1 LVGEKVEK
9 LFDEYEQ
16 LNNKTNVDDSDELA
30 VDPAD
35 DNSGDEEEEDAIGP
49 NGIAALFNACGI
61 DAESDEIT
69 LVFAQQCAPR
79 ASASSPRRS
88 FSPAC
93 VRSTAPLCP
102 SSSRRS
108 PACAASSTPAGPT
121 ARSCRL
127 SLISPAPGPTSRRS
141 IRSLPPVS
149 PLSLLRRTALGARL
163 ATFLAEQT
171 AYRGIN
177 ADQWLGVW
185 EFARSVDAEFSG
197 YDEDGAWPIIIDDF
211 VGWCKKE

>member
-1 LVGEKVEK
+1 VEK

-16 LNNKTNVDDSDELA
+16 LNNKNVDDSDELA

-35 DNSGDEEEEDAIGP
+35 DVERSGDDDTEDAIGP

-69 LVFAQQCAPR
+69 LVFAQQCGATRLGFFSKEEFLNGMR
-79 ASASSPRRS
+79 ALNCSSVAELKSALAVLRRKFDATGPDRALMS
-88 FSPAC
+88 FVFDLGRTGPD
-93 VRSTAPLCP
+93 VKTIDPLLA
-102 SSSRRS
+102 SGL
-108 PACAASSTPAGPT
+108 AA
-121 ARSCRL
+121 L
-127 SLISPAPGPTSRRS
+127 
-141 IRSLPPVS
+141 
-149 PLSLLRRTALGARL
+149 LLRRTALGARL
-163 ATFLAEQT
+163 STFLSEQT

-211 VGWCKKE
+211 VNWCKKE